1 MRDVEAYFVDITIED
16 KAAIVFDSLYLFF
29 YYIFDRELTVSPDRK
44 DLPKEWHNKQ
54 IMSEKQRIMVCDR
67 SDWLAFRTSRKIAKS
82 LILARNFYQWSIL
95 HAGKAPTDGLLHTP
109 REHHLTKIRLLIE
122 NKIKREPFL
131 KMLFS
136 VINRSKGYMEAVTG
150 ITWYLRI
157 EGKTGTGESMVGP
170 AALYE
175 IGDEQDYANWGA
187 YNERQ
192 QAILPGAKRAL
203 GGVPR
208 GVQHGPFWSIANLK
222 AWGHGWSIFRGADG
236 YNCFINPIY
245 CSDEARRKLETD
257 HGGTETQAYQTQVLG
272 LDGAQVSSSFPFIP
286 MVVQEFA
293 LIEGTGA
300 DVDSGAIL
308 SDFARIPQIP
318 AEMAILVGDMGRAPA
333 PTEMGYFR
341 LFNGVWI
348 ETARMHLTIADSFQ
362 TSEAIHAFNLA
373 LPQRATVIVID
384 SQSQG
389 TGIYDQLIK
398 NEKWATYEYPKKVIE
413 TQFNNYT
420 NDERKLVHS
429 TCKHMVRST
438 QTGWYCDVCG
448 IPIFRRDDLEPM
460 RVQVKQWAF
469 AMLKDCLATGQR
481 WLTDDRQKMDYPPIV
496 INREDEDLLYALEG
510 TTEKETA
517 AGNITWDSPSRH
529 LLDMMM
535 AAVIGINKLEA
546 WGKADTGPSWLDE
559 VGWSGGQGAGQL
571 MPWEALAIGG
581 RK

>member
-1 MRDVEAYFVDITIED
+1 MRDVEADFVDISMED
-16 KAAIVFDSLYLFF
+16 KAAMVYDNPYLYF
-29 YYIFDRELTVSPDRK
+29 YHIFDRELTVSPDRK

-82 LILARNFYQWSIL
+82 LILARNFFQWSIW

-122 NKIKREPFL
+122 NKIKRDPFL
-131 KMLFS
+131 KMMFS

-208 GVQHGPFWSIANLK
+208 GVQHGPFWSIVSTK
-222 AWGHGWSIFRGADG
+222 AWGQGWSIYRGVDG

-245 CSDEARRKLETD
+245 CSPEARSKLETD

-308 SDFARIPQIP
+308 SDFARVPQIP

-341 LFNGVWI
+341 LLNGVWI
-348 ETARMHLTIADSFQ
+348 ETARLHLTIADSFQ

-373 LPQRATVIVID
+373 LPQRATMIVID

-398 NEKWATYEYPKKVIE
+398 NERWATYEYPKKVVE
-413 TQFNNYT
+413 TQFNSYT
-420 NDERKLVHS
+420 NDDRKLVHS

-448 IPIFRRDDLEPM
+448 VPIFRRDDLEAM

-496 INREDEDLLYALEG
+496 INREDEDLLYCLEG

-535 AAVIGINKLEA
+535 AAVIGVNKVEA
-546 WGKADTGPSWLDE
+546 WGRKDTGPSWLDE
-559 VGWSGGQGAGQL
+559 VGWSGGAGPGQL
-571 MPWEALAIGG
+571 MPWEALSVGG
-581 RK
+581 R

>member
-1 MRDVEAYFVDITIED
+1 MRDVEADFVDITIED
-16 KAAIVFDSLYLFF
+16 KAAVVFDSLYLFF
-29 YYIFDRELTVSPDRK
+29 YLLFDRELTVSSDRK
-44 DLPKEWHNKQ
+44 DLPHEWHNKQ

-67 SDWLAFRTSRKIAKS
+67 SEWLAFRTSRKIAKS
-82 LILARNFYQWSIL
+82 LILARNFFQWSIW

-122 NKIKREPFL
+122 NKIKRDAFL
-131 KMLFS
+131 KMMFS

-208 GVQHGPFWSIANLK
+208 GVQHGPFWSIASTR
-222 AWGHGWSIFRGADG
+222 AWGKGWSVYRGIDG

-245 CSDEARRKLETD
+245 CSPEARGKLETD

-286 MVVQEFA
+286 LVVQEFA

-300 DVDSGAIL
+300 DVDSGTIL
-308 SDFARIPQIP
+308 SDFARVPQVP
-318 AEMAILVGDMGRAPA
+318 GEAAILVGDMGRAPA

-341 LFNGVWI
+341 LWNGVWI

-373 LPQRATVIVID
+373 LPQRATMIVID

-398 NEKWATYEYPKKVIE
+398 NDRWATYEYPKKVVE
-413 TQFNNYT
+413 TQFNSYT
-420 NDERKLVHS
+420 NDERKLVHA

-448 IPIFRRDDLEPM
+448 IPIFRRDDLESM

-481 WLTDDRQKMDYPPIV
+481 WLTDERQKMDYPPVV
-496 INREDEDLLYALEG
+496 INREDEELLYCLEG

-535 AAVIGINKLEA
+535 ACVIGVNQIEA
-546 WGKADTGPSWLDE
+546 WGRKDMGPSWLAE
-559 VGWSGGQGAGQL
+559 VGWSGGGGSGQL
-571 MPWEALAIGG
+571 MPWEALSMGG
-581 RK
+581 R